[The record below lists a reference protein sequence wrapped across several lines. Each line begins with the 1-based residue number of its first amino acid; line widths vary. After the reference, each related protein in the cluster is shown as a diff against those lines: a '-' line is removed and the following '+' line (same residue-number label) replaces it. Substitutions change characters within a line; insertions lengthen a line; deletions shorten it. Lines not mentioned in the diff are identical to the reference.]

1 MWPCFRYSFYCGYGW
16 RPNFQRSK
24 VLSSNLSILEKK
36 KITFFPESLK
46 RLSYLIY
53 LFILGNLFKNK
64 IRQKKKN

>member
-1 MWPCFRYSFYCGYGW
+1 MWPCFRYGW

-36 KITFFPESLK
+36 KIAFFPESLK